1 MATPRRWLGMALL
14 LLPLHAGLAGGQAF
28 FLPWRQPQSC
38 AATQYFDI
46 ATLSCGQCGAS
57 QTKGHRDT
65 SCACQPGFKIIT
77 NNGGSITCEKCP
89 EDTGGVTQD
98 GWDCIACP
106 YELTAEGKC
115 KCPINQILD
124 TSCACQPGFKIIT
137 NNGGSI
143 TCEKCPEDT
152 GGVTQDGWD
161 CIACPYELTAEG
173 KCKCPINQILDK
185 SLLHKRCHLTA
196 RCNRSRS
203 GSSFQTVYKGHPLL
217 YGLEVHRRATQCKR
231 NPPMLSYT
239 VFPLLSIFCK
249 CYKGKHGIYSLSKC
263 SPNLII
269 VK

>member
-124 TSCACQPGFKIIT
+124 
-137 NNGGSI
+137 
-143 TCEKCPEDT
+143 
-152 GGVTQDGWD
+152 
-161 CIACPYELTAEG
+161 
-173 KCKCPINQILDK
+173 K

-203 GSSFQTVYKGHPLL
+203 GSSFQTVYKGKA
-217 YGLEVHRRATQCKR
+217 EK
-231 NPPMLSYT
+231 S
-239 VFPLLSIFCK
+239 
-249 CYKGKHGIYSLSKC
+249 
-263 SPNLII
+263 
-269 VK
+269 